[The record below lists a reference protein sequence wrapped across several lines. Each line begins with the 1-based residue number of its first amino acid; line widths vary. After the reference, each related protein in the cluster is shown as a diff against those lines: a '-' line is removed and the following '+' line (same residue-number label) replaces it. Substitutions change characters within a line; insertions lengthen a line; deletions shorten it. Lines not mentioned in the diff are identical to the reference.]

1 MPILDAQLAFTGF
14 GTSGFS
20 PTTQTDNIAPNT
32 IDTSPLGLPTPSGG
46 SSATGYNNGSFTN
59 AGRDLG
65 IGTEFWL
72 QVLITATF
80 TSGGAATI
88 NFQLVTDSTAAI
100 SSITILLASGI
111 LALASL
117 TAKSYFRA
125 QLPASGNYKQFLG
138 LDVLIGTTTMTGGT
152 VEGLLLPNIQQ
163 SDLYLSGFFV
173 N

>member
-20 PTTQTDNIAPNT
+20 PTAATDNIAPFT
-32 IDTSPLGLPTPSGG
+32 IDTAPLGLDTKSGGAALTGFNSG
-46 SSATGYNNGSFTN
+46 SSAN

-65 IGTEFWL
+65 VGTEFWL

-88 NFQLVTDSTAAI
+88 NFQLVTDSTATIA
-100 SSITILLASGI
+100 SITILLASGV
-111 LALASL
+111 LALATL
-117 TAKSYFRA
+117 TVSSYFRA
-125 QLPASGNYKQFLG
+125 QLPASGSYKEFLG

-163 SDLYLSGFFV
+163 SDLFLSGFFV